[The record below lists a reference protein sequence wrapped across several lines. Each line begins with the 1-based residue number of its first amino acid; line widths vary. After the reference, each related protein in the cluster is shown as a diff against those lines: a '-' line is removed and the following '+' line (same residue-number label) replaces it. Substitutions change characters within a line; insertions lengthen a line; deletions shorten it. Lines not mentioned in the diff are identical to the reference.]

1 MHVAAR
7 VRLTLARRPWAYWS
21 IVAALAAVPA
31 LGVHGHLVRL
41 DEARRSWDETRPVLV
56 ATTALGP
63 GDPILAHAVE
73 LPAALLPEGALE
85 ALPTDARLRQRV
97 ADGEVLTELDIADR
111 RGPAS
116 LADAGTVVVALADP
130 LSRDVA
136 IGLEVH
142 VAADGVVL
150 ARTATIVD
158 VVDEIVFVAVD
169 AGDGALVAAAAQ
181 QGIASLLYLP

>member
-7 VRLTLARRPWAYWS
+7 VRLTLARRPWAYWL
-21 IVAALAAVPA
+21 IVATLAAVPA
-31 LGVHGHLVRL
+31 FAVRDHLARL
-41 DEARRSWDETRPVLV
+41 DEARRSWDDTRPVLV
-56 ATTALGP
+56 ATRALGP
-63 GDPILAHAVE
+63 GDEIVARAVD
-73 LPAALLPEGALE
+73 LPLALLPDGALAELPE
-85 ALPTDARLRQRV
+85 AARLRQRV
-97 ADGEVLTELDIADR
+97 ANGEVLTELDIADR

-116 LADAGTVVVALADP
+116 LADDGTVVVALADP
-130 LSRDVA
+130 LGREVA

-150 ARTATIVD
+150 TRTATIVD

-169 AGDGALVAAAAQ
+169 AGDGAVVAAAAQ